1 MQNVNQAGQPS
12 RIGVLLLKMAVIY
25 LSLGLFLGLGMAI
38 SGQFQLRAV
47 HTHINLLGWVTLA
60 IAGMVYCLFPRLGL
74 SRLAHWHAWLHN
86 LGLPMMMT
94 GLSLYHLGYRE
105 FEPLLGIG
113 SVITVAGLVLFGTN
127 VFSNLETG
135 NVEDSPPE
143 RTALLD

>member
-60 IAGMVYCLFPRLGL
+60 IAGMVYCLFPRL
-74 SRLAHWHAWLHN
+74 
-86 LGLPMMMT
+86 
-94 GLSLYHLGYRE
+94 
-105 FEPLLGIG
+105 
-113 SVITVAGLVLFGTN
+113 
-127 VFSNLETG
+127 
-135 NVEDSPPE
+135 
-143 RTALLD
+143 